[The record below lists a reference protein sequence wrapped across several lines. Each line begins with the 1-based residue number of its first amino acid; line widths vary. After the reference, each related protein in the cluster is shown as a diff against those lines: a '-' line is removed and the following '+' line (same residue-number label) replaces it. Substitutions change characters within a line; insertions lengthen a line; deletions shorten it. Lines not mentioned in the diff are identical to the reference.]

1 MILILLFENSANLAS
16 AYGVAVTMTMLCGT
30 ILISILAYGLWRWP
44 VWKVALFAVP
54 FLALDLVFVAST
66 SLKITSGGWVPI
78 LIGAV
83 LFTILMT
90 WKDGRA
96 LVLKRLEQDALPI
109 DLFIKSISM
118 GEGTKYVPGEAIFL
132 TGTPNIVPH
141 AMLHNIKHN
150 KVLHERNIMLTVI
163 TRDVPFVAKQDRVE
177 LEQLSEHFYRVFIYY
192 GFRISP
198 IFQ

>member
-1 MILILLFENSANLAS
+1 HH
-16 AYGVAVTMTMLCGT
+16 
-30 ILISILAYGLWRWP
+30 LISILAYGFWRWP

-66 SLKITSGGWVPI
+66 SLKIASGGWVPI

-96 LVLKRLEQDALPI
+96 LVLNRLEQDALPI

-118 GEGTKYVPGEAIFL
+118 GEGTKFVPGDAIFL
-132 TGTPNIVPH
+132 TGTPN
-141 AMLHNIKHN
+141 
-150 KVLHERNIMLTVI
+150 
-163 TRDVPFVAKQDRVE
+163 
-177 LEQLSEHFYRVFIYY
+177 
-192 GFRISP
+192 
-198 IFQ
+198 